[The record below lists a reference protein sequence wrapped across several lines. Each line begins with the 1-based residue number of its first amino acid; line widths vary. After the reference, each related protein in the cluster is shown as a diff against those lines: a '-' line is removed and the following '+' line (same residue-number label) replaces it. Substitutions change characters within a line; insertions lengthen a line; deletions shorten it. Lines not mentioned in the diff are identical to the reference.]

1 MVGITGFEP
10 VTSRPPGA
18 RATKLRYIPTNN
30 SSILMIYLIKAMLLI
45 KLYVDCMLFKQLL

>member
-18 RATKLRYIPTNN
+18 RATKLRYIPT
-30 SSILMIYLIKAMLLI
+30 SFGSILIYSIAIAINLL
-45 KLYVDCMLFKQLL
+45 